1 MFDDRS
7 EATSVGEEIVVVT
20 GAGSGIGAAAARGF
34 GKDGYT
40 VAVADIDQAM
50 AEAVAEKI
58 VADGGTAVAV
68 RVDVSDTDS
77 VARAAGEVIGRLG
90 PPSVLVNCAG
100 WDEMMPFVDTEPDFW
115 KRVVAINLVG
125 AIAMTH
131 GLFGSL
137 VETKGR
143 VVNVSSDAGR
153 VGSSGETVYAAAKAG
168 VIGFTKSVAREFAR
182 HGVTAN
188 CVCPGPINTA
198 FLDKNPPGLR
208 EAVTKAIPMRRVGE
222 PADVWNAI
230 RFFASRDSSYI
241 TGQVLS
247 VSGGLT
253 MNG

>member
-1 MFDDRS
+1 VS
-7 EATSVGEEIVVVT
+7 EEIVVVT

-34 GKDGYT
+34 AQDGYI
-40 VAVADIDQAM
+40 VAVADIDQGM
-50 AEAVAEKI
+50 AEAVSEKI
-58 VADGGTAVAV
+58 VADGGTAKAV

-77 VARAAGEVIGRLG
+77 VTHAVAEVLAELG
-90 PPSVLVNCAG
+90 QPSVLVNCAG
-100 WDEMMPFVDTEPDFW
+100 WDDMMPFIDTEPEFW
-115 KRVVAINLVG
+115 QRVVTINLVG

-131 GLFGSL
+131 SLFGSL
-137 VETKGR
+137 VATKGR
-143 VVNVSSDAGR
+143 LVNVSSDAGR

-188 CVCPGPINTA
+188 CVCPGPINTP
-198 FLDKNPPGLR
+198 FLDKNPTGLR

>member
-1 MFDDRS
+1 MS
-7 EATSVGEEIVVVT
+7 EEIVVVT
-20 GAGSGIGAAAARGF
+20 GAGSGIGAAAALGF
-34 GKDGYT
+34 ARDGYT
-40 VAVADIDQAM
+40 VAVADIDQGM
-50 AEAVAEKI
+50 AQAVVEKI
-58 VADGGTAVAV
+58 IADGGTAAAV

-77 VARAAGEVIGRLG
+77 VSQAAAEVIGQLG
-90 PPSVLVNCAG
+90 QPSVLVNCAG
-100 WDEMMPFVDTEPDFW
+100 WDEMMPFIDTEPDFW

-131 GLFGSL
+131 SLFGSL
-137 VETKGR
+137 VATKGR
-143 VVNVSSDAGR
+143 LVNVSSDAGR

-168 VIGFTKSVAREFAR
+168 MIGFTKSVAREFAR

-188 CVCPGPINTA
+188 CVCPGPVNTA

-208 EAVTKAIPMRRVGE
+208 EAVTKVIPMRRVGE

>member
-1 MFDDRS
+1 VS
-7 EATSVGEEIVVVT
+7 EEIVVVT

-34 GKDGYT
+34 GQDGYS
-40 VAVADIDQAM
+40 VAVADIDQSL
-50 AEAVAEKI
+50 AESVAEKI
-58 VADGGTAVAV
+58 VADGGRATAV

-77 VARAAGEVIGRLG
+77 VTHAAAEVLAQLG
-90 PPSVLVNCAG
+90 QPSVLVNCAG
-100 WDEMMPFVDTEPDFW
+100 WDEMMPFVDTEPEFW
-115 KRVVAINLVG
+115 KRVVAINLIG

-131 GLFGSL
+131 SLFGSL
-137 VETKGR
+137 VATKGR
-143 VVNVSSDAGR
+143 LVNVSSDAGR

-168 VIGFTKSVAREFAR
+168 MIGFTKSVAREFAR

-188 CVCPGPINTA
+188 CVCPGPVNTP

-208 EAVTKAIPMRRVGE
+208 DALTKAIPMRRVGE

-253 MNG
+253 MSG

>member
-1 MFDDRS
+1 MS
-7 EATSVGEEIVVVT
+7 EEIVVVT
-20 GAGSGIGAAAARGF
+20 GAGSGIGAAAALGF
-34 GKDGYT
+34 ARDGYT
-40 VAVADIDQAM
+40 VAVADIDQGM
-50 AEAVAEKI
+50 AQAVVEKI
-58 VADGGTAVAV
+58 IADGGTAAAV

-77 VARAAGEVIGRLG
+77 VSQAAAEVIGQLG
-90 PPSVLVNCAG
+90 QPSVLVNCAG
-100 WDEMMPFVDTEPDFW
+100 WDEMMPFIDTEPDFW

-131 GLFGSL
+131 SLFGSL
-137 VETKGR
+137 VATKGR
-143 VVNVSSDAGR
+143 LVNVSSDAGR

-168 VIGFTKSVAREFAR
+168 MIGFTKSVAREFAR

-188 CVCPGPINTA
+188 CVCPGPVNTA

-230 RFFASRDSSYI
+230 RFFASRESSYI

>member
-1 MFDDRS
+1 M
-7 EATSVGEEIVVVT
+7 GEEIVVVT
-20 GAGSGIGAAAARGF
+20 GAGSGIGAAAALGF
-34 GKDGYT
+34 AKDGYT
-40 VAVADIDQAM
+40 VAVADIDKGM
-50 AEAVAEKI
+50 AQTVAEKI
-58 VADGGTAVAV
+58 IADGGSATAV

-77 VARAAGEVIGRLG
+77 VSAAAAEVIARLG
-90 PPSVLVNCAG
+90 QPSVLVNCAG

-131 GLFGSL
+131 SLFGSL
-137 VETKGR
+137 IETKGR
-143 VVNVSSDAGR
+143 LVNVSSDAGR

-168 VIGFTKSVAREFAR
+168 MIGFTKSVAREFAR

>member
-1 MFDDRS
+1 MS
-7 EATSVGEEIVVVT
+7 EEIVVVT
-20 GAGSGIGAAAARGF
+20 GAGSGIGAAAALGF
-34 GKDGYT
+34 ARDGYT
-40 VAVADIDQAM
+40 VAVADIDQGM
-50 AEAVAEKI
+50 AQAVVEKI
-58 VADGGTAVAV
+58 IADGGTAAAV

-77 VARAAGEVIGRLG
+77 VSQAAAEVIGQLG
-90 PPSVLVNCAG
+90 QPSVLVNCAG
-100 WDEMMPFVDTEPDFW
+100 WDEMMPFIDTEPDFW

-131 GLFGSL
+131 SLFGSL
-137 VETKGR
+137 VATKGR
-143 VVNVSSDAGR
+143 LVNVSSDAGR

-168 VIGFTKSVAREFAR
+168 MIGFTKSVAREFAR

-188 CVCPGPINTA
+188 CVCPGPVNTA

>member
-34 GKDGYT
+34 GKDGYA
-40 VAVADIDQAM
+40 VAVADIDHTM
-50 AEAVAEKI
+50 AEALAERI
-58 VADGGTAVAV
+58 VAYGGTAVAV

-77 VARAAGEVIGRLG
+77 VVQAAAEVIARLG

-131 GLFGSL
+131 SLFGSL

>member
-1 MFDDRS
+1 VS
-7 EATSVGEEIVVVT
+7 EEIVVVT

-34 GKDGYT
+34 GQDGYV

-58 VADGGTAVAV
+58 VADGGMATAV

-77 VARAAGEVIGRLG
+77 VTDAVAGVLAQLG
-90 PPSVLVNCAG
+90 QPSVLVNCAG
-100 WDEMMPFVDTEPDFW
+100 WDEIMPFVDTEPEFW

-125 AIAMTH
+125 AVAMTH
-131 GLFGSL
+131 RLFGSL
-137 VETKGR
+137 VATKGR
-143 VVNVSSDAGR
+143 LVNVSSDAGR

-168 VIGFTKSVAREFAR
+168 MIGFTKSVAREFAR

-208 EAVTKAIPMRRVGE
+208 DALAKAIPMRRVGE

-253 MNG
+253 MSG